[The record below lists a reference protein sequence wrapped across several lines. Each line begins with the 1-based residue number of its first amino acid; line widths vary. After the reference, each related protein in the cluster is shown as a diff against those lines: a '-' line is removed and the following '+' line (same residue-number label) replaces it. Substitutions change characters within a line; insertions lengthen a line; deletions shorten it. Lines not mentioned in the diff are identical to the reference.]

1 MLAMLHLGQAILE
14 PAETV
19 QSGGDFNF
27 TGRRAW
33 KVEVPP
39 TLSSSLEGSSVQ
51 AGPPTQLYTMFGI
64 KSTKHLN
71 KYIHSLRIY

>member
-1 MLAMLHLGQAILE
+1 MLAMFHLGRAILE
-14 PAETV
+14 PAETCV
-19 QSGGDFNF
+19 QSGGTSTLQAGVAEKFKF
-27 TGRRAW
+27 
-33 KVEVPP
+33 PP
-39 TLSSSLEGSSVQ
+39 LWAQVWRVQ